1 MTEPSE
7 SRDTG
12 AFLLRLLSRSG
23 QRGSQAPFSLPAF
36 LSMWQQQGT
45 RGFLVAYAILSA
57 AAGTGIL
64 VLLNTEAELLQQ
76 QGYSTL
82 IALFFV
88 VLLLIYRFSQRML
101 VANAAAEI
109 EQALHERRQNI
120 VGKTLNLS
128 LRDIENLRA
137 ERVINGLSASYD
149 SLSQAVVPLVSGL
162 EGLVMLVFMYGY
174 LLVLSPAA
182 GILTAVVAS
191 LSVLGYLS
199 LNKQLDTS
207 LRDTDESSHQFQN
220 FASALVQGNKE
231 LRLNTRRRQG
241 LEQDMVDTSGRLATH
256 RSSSAHTLA
265 QILTTGTSVSY
276 LLAGSVVFVLPVL
289 AEIPG
294 EDISRI
300 VMAVLFLI
308 GPVGSL
314 ANSIQHFVIARY
326 ALRSIEQFEHSID
339 ACITSAGHE
348 TDTPTG
354 PFTGLKLEHVGY
366 QHRAAETGQS
376 TGFQIDDICLDLKPG
391 EIIFI
396 TGGNGSGKTTALRV
410 LTGLYPRD
418 SGTITA
424 LDSTVPE
431 QAPQWY
437 RNLFAGVFADY
448 HVFPKAYGLDDQ
460 GRAILHQWLERL
472 GIRNKLPE
480 DLSLIETEALSTGQ
494 KKRLALALA
503 LAEQRPVLVLDEWA
517 ADQDPA
523 TRKSFYTEILP
534 ELKAQGKAIICIT
547 HDDHYFRHADR
558 RFHMSE
564 GKMTPVE
571 AP

>member
-1 MTEPSE
+1 MTESSG
-7 SRDTG
+7 SRGTG
-12 AFLLRLLSRSG
+12 AFLLRLLGRSG
-23 QRGSQAPFSLPAF
+23 QRGNQAPFSLPAF
-36 LSMWQQQGT
+36 LAMWQQQGA
-45 RGFLVAYAILSA
+45 RGFLMAYAVLSA

-82 IALFFV
+82 IAIFFI
-88 VLLLIYRFSQRML
+88 VLLLVYRFSQRML

-109 EQALHERRQNI
+109 ELALHERRQKI
-120 VGKTLNLS
+120 IGKTLNLS
-128 LRDIENLRA
+128 LRDIENLRGD
-137 ERVINGLSASYD
+137 RVVNGLSASYD

-162 EGLVMLVFMYGY
+162 EGLVMLVFMYAY
-174 LLVLSPAA
+174 LLYLSPAA
-182 GILTAVVAS
+182 GVLTAVVAG

-199 LNKQLDTS
+199 LNRQLDSS
-207 LRDTDESSHQFQN
+207 LRETEESSQRFQG
-220 FASALVQGNKE
+220 FATSLVQGNKE
-231 LRLNTRRRQG
+231 LRLNRQRRAG
-241 LEQDMVDTSGRLATH
+241 LENDMVSTSATLAAN
-256 RSSSAHTLA
+256 RSSSAHILA

-276 LLAGSVVFVLPVL
+276 LLAGSVVFILPIL
-289 AEIPG
+289 ADIPG

-314 ANSIQHFVIARY
+314 ANSIQHFVIARF
-326 ALRSIEQFEHSID
+326 ALRSIEQFEQRID
-339 ACITSAGHE
+339 DCGLPVDSTADA
-348 TDTPTG
+348 PVA
-354 PFTGLKLEHVGY
+354 PFNGLKLDQICY
-366 QHRAAETGQS
+366 QHKAAQTTS
-376 TGFQIDDICLDLKPG
+376 SAGFRVDAICLELNPG
-391 EIIFI
+391 EIVFI

-418 SGTITA
+418 SGTMTA
-424 LDSTVPE
+424 LGTEVPAH
-431 QAPQWY
+431 APQWY
-437 RNLFAGVFADY
+437 CNLFAGVFADY
-448 HVFPKAYGLDDQ
+448 HVFPHAYGLDAE
-460 GRAILHQWLERL
+460 GLAILDHWLNRL

-480 DLSLIETEALSTGQ
+480 DLTTLETEALSTGQ

-523 TRKSFYTEILP
+523 TRKTFYTEILP

-547 HDDHYFRHADR
+547 HDDHYFGCADK

-564 GKMTPVE
+564 GKMTLAE
-571 AP
+571 TS